1 MSINRSRRIVPIS
14 FTEAPPSPKPLH
26 LVYDKQDDLTH
37 VLRDFDEL
45 KIIGNNE
52 PRALIKPPTT
62 KQLQNIAYLHEEFI
76 NNLYR
81 DGCVMNLIH
90 ITWWKKWRDHVLF
103 DSADPGSIINDID
116 DDNIKRN
123 ESDYIPLA
131 PFIWDSLIGWYG
143 GGPAV
148 YRHCISFDRSIN
160 IPSFCNLGEQNEID
174 KESVVLRLEQYFSL
188 FEIDTSD
195 SVNSDEALRQIN
207 TLSIRKNNSCN
218 SLNSIDSNKSD
229 NSATESKIGTPN
241 RTRNNISSVL
251 CYVCRRPSKFL
262 CTKCHLLNYCDK
274 QCQIS
279 HWSSYHKKFCDK
291 GAKYM
296 EQLKLLRGKVGLH
309 NLGNSCYLS
318 SCLQCLAHIIPLT
331 TYFLSNEYVK
341 EINEGNRDG
350 TGGLLVKEYCEL
362 LKQLWFGAVPSVSPT
377 TFKKLLGH
385 LNAEYAGFQQQDVHE
400 LVNYLIDKFHEDLNR
415 VRVKPYTEKPE
426 GNGTNDDLISKDAW
440 KLHSSREN
448 SIVQDIVG
456 GQIRSQLTCPDCKK
470 VSVSFDYFQTIEIAI
485 PRSTT
490 RTFSVIYFPTFD
502 VMSPPKQPILV
513 SVTLDRSALI
523 ATLKEH
529 LIHII
534 QTNYEVDNDF
544 SKVQFVEL
552 DKNNIIGRSLKF
564 KDSISTIPDNT
575 EIGAYNYGP
584 LKEDKKTT
592 LCILYQR
599 KIIPTEKSGT
609 YLTPYVSYPMI
620 FPVDSNWTTN
630 RLRLH
635 IFSYVKRF
643 IASDCEL
650 NSGGSKNIDSGKK
663 QLYVTAGSHLPLRMV
678 NLDGSINIKNRHHNS
693 NCPALLNKFRCDGD
707 LGPNER
713 FLGNIYPATGDL
725 KVSDVHESNVMLS
738 VDWSGEWLK
747 ILDSE
752 LIDSVVED
760 KSYTAHKT
768 TSKSPND
775 KIRQRRRSLNGIS
788 LEHCLREFTR
798 EETLDDTNTWYCSVC
813 KKHQTAKKKLTFW
826 KEKLP
831 DVLILLLKRF
841 EYRDSRRNS
850 GSGPSLLYGNHFGIG
865 TRDKI
870 ETMVDFP
877 LEELNM
883 DPYCGDESN
892 TGLNPPIYDLFAVT
906 NHYGRMGFGHYT
918 ACARDLWDNCNISDS
933 KWQQYDD
940 ESVERISDSEVST
953 NAAYIL
959 FYKRR

>member
-1 MSINRSRRIVPIS
+1 MSINRSRRSIPIS
-14 FTEAPPSPKPLH
+14 FTEAPPSPKQLH

-37 VLRDFDEL
+37 VVRDFDEL
-45 KIIGNNE
+45 KIVQNSE
-52 PRALIKPPTT
+52 SKTLIKPPSA
-62 KQLQNIAYLHEEFI
+62 KQLQNIAYLHEEFMS
-76 NNLYR
+76 NLYK
-81 DGCVMNLIH
+81 DGCIMNLLH

-103 DSADPGSIINDID
+103 GSSDPGSIMNDID

-123 ESDYIPLA
+123 ADKYIPLA

-143 GGPAV
+143 GGPPI

-160 IPSFCNLGEQNEID
+160 IQNFRNLNDQNDID
-174 KESVVLRLEQYFSL
+174 KDSIILSLEKYFSL
-188 FEIDTSD
+188 FKVDMSD

-207 TLSIRKNNSCN
+207 TFSIRKTNSSN

-229 NSATESKIGTPN
+229 NSISESKSSTPN
-241 RTRNNISSVL
+241 RIKSSTTSAL
-251 CYVCRRPSKFL
+251 CYVCRKPSKFL

-279 HWSSYHKKFCDK
+279 HWTSFHKKWCGK
-291 GAKYM
+291 GAKYS
-296 EQLKLLRGKVGLH
+296 EELKLKRGKIGLH

-318 SCLQCLAHIIPLT
+318 SCLQCLSHIIPLT

-341 EINEGNRDG
+341 EINEANRDG

-362 LKQLWFGAVPSVSPT
+362 LKHLWFGSVQSVPPT
-377 TFKKLLGH
+377 AFKKLLGN
-385 LNAEYAGFQQQDVHE
+385 LNSEYAGFQQQDVHE

-426 GNGTNDDLISKDAW
+426 GNGTNDEQISKDAW

-502 VMSPPKQPILV
+502 MMSPPKQPIIV
-513 SVTLDRSALI
+513 SITLDRSTPV
-523 ATLKEH
+523 ATLKEKMV
-529 LIHII
+529 HII
-534 QTNYEVDNDF
+534 ENNYGVDDDF
-544 SKVQFVEL
+544 SRIQFVEL
-552 DKNNIIGRSLKF
+552 DKNNIIGRPIKLK
-564 KDSISTIPDNT
+564 DILSTIPENI

-584 LKEDKKTT
+584 SKEDKKTT

-620 FPVDSNWTTN
+620 FPIDTNWTTN

-635 IFSYVKRF
+635 IFSYIKRF
-643 IASDCEL
+643 LANDCEL
-650 NSGGSKNIDSGKK
+650 NNSNNSEASKK
-663 QLYVTAGSHLPLRMV
+663 QLYVTAGSHLPIRMV
-678 NLDGSINIKNRHHNS
+678 NTDGTINTKNRYHNS
-693 NCPALLNKFRCDGD
+693 DCPALLDKFRCDGD

-713 FLGNIYPATGDL
+713 FLGNIYPATSDL
-725 KVSDVHESNVMLS
+725 KVSDVHESNVILS

-747 ILDSE
+747 VLDSD
-752 LIDSVVED
+752 LIDHVIED
-760 KSYTAHKT
+760 KSYIAHSS
-768 TSKSPND
+768 TSLKSPNE
-775 KIRQRRRSLNGIS
+775 KIRQRRGSIGGIS

-813 KKHQTAKKKLTFW
+813 KKHQSAKKKLTFW

-841 EYRDSRRNS
+841 EYRDYRRNS
-850 GSGPSLLYGNHFGIG
+850 GSGPSLLYGGHFGTG

-883 DPYCGDESN
+883 NPYCGDESVDGES
-892 TGLNPPIYDLFAVT
+892 TPIYDLFAVT

-918 ACARDLWDNCNISDS
+918 ACARDLWDNCNSS
-933 KWQQYDD
+933 EAKWHEYDD
-940 ESVERISDSEVST
+940 DSVVDISESGVAT